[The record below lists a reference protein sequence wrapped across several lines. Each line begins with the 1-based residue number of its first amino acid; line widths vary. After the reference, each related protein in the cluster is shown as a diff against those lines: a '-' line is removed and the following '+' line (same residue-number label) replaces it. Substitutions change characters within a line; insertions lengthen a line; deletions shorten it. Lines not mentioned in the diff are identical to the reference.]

1 LTEGEAQAALAEIAL
16 QLIAYEDRL
25 RAIRDQ
31 LPESPNREAMWEHLV
46 PYDLATE
53 IHATIECVLI
63 DWLRAAIEY
72 LEGAARVTDDDL
84 RRRFERNRR

>member
-1 LTEGEAQAALAEIAL
+1 LTEREAQAALAEIAL

-25 RAIRDQ
+25 RTIRDQ

-72 LEGAARVTDDDL
+72 LEAAARVTDDDL

>member
-1 LTEGEAQAALAEIAL
+1 LTEAEAQAALAEIAL
-16 QLIAYEDRL
+16 QLIAHEDRL

-31 LPESPNREAMWEHLV
+31 LPKSANREAMWEHLV
-46 PYDLATE
+46 PYDLSAE

-72 LEGAARVTDDDL
+72 LEAAARVTEDDL